1 MISCAAAVGM
11 RCVKPS
17 NATSSPSFTSSRTAS
32 RRLIVSA
39 TSRVHVVRSL
49 LLRGLVS
56 ELTYT
61 LHLTILIFGMN
72 LLYVQYQLNA
82 SDIVFKYTDRMDL
95 RRLRYFVAVAEEQ
108 SFSRAS
114 QILHMAQPPLSAQ
127 IKQLETE
134 LGVRLFDRTSRG
146 VRLTE
151 AGQLLLE
158 EARRILSQVEQ
169 TASAVRRAGNG
180 ETGRIT
186 LGFVPSASNEV
197 LPEVLKRF
205 RAEFPE
211 VELFLRE
218 MRPDQVVRSLH
229 AGQTDVGFLYLP
241 LEDNSLEVACVS
253 REPLVLALPESH
265 PLAAQES
272 VELREAAGE
281 PFIMPARHQM
291 PGLYVQVTEAC
302 RAAGFTPD
310 TVQKDVW
317 LMQTI
322 VGLVAGELGVSL
334 VPASLLNFHRT
345 GVVYRSVSD
354 LSPTVELG
362 MVWRKDGKSP
372 VMEAFLRTVT
382 GA

>member
-1 MISCAAAVGM
+1 
-11 RCVKPS
+11 
-17 NATSSPSFTSSRTAS
+17 
-32 RRLIVSA
+32 
-39 TSRVHVVRSL
+39 
-49 LLRGLVS
+49 
-56 ELTYT
+56 
-61 LHLTILIFGMN
+61 
-72 LLYVQYQLNA
+72 
-82 SDIVFKYTDRMDL
+82 MDF

-108 SFSRAS
+108 SFSRAA
-114 QILHMAQPPLSAQ
+114 QRLHMAQPPLSSQ
-127 IKQLETE
+127 IKALETE
-134 LGVRLFDRTSRG
+134 LEVRLFDRTSRG

-158 EARRILSQVEQ
+158 EARRILAQVEQ

-186 LGFVPSASNEV
+186 LAFVPSASNEV

-205 RAEFPE
+205 RAGFPE

-241 LEDNSLEVACVS
+241 LEDNSLDVACVS

-272 VELREAAGE
+272 VDLRDAAGE

-302 RAAGFTPD
+302 QAAGFTPD

-322 VGLVAGELGVSL
+322 VGLVAGELGVAL
-334 VPASLLNFHRT
+334 VPASLLNFRRT

-362 MVWRKDGKSP
+362 MVWRKNGKEGGSP

-382 GA
+382 GV